1 MKVLLDARQASNG
14 SGTGRYTT
22 ELTRALLEHDA
33 DLDLRV
39 VWPRDRA
46 DQSEW
51 LKTDRLV
58 PCSDRASWSGRLNRL
73 RTLQREV
80 AAFKPDI
87 VHYPANIA
95 GPGTIAGSGKT
106 KMVLTLHDATFM
118 RDPSWFTRGRAA
130 YYRYAARRSVQR
142 ADRLITDSECSA
154 SDIRRYLDAAETP
167 IDVIPLG
174 VNEVFAAATDEQV
187 KRIRKKL
194 DLPNRFFLFV
204 GTLEPRKNLLR
215 VIEAWSSI
223 VVDTDT
229 DLVIAGR
236 SGWKTRSL
244 EALLSRTLHRE
255 RVHRIGFVDDRDL
268 PALMTAASALV
279 WPSLWEG
286 FGFPPLEA
294 MACGTP
300 VLTSNLS
307 SFPEVYGDAALL
319 VSPTSV
325 HEIAEG
331 MLRISRDEKLR
342 ERLRTQGLECARNY
356 TWRRTAEMTIESY
369 RKTLQS
375 ET

>member
-1 MKVLLDARQASNG
+1 M
-14 SGTGRYTT
+14 
-22 ELTRALLEHDA
+22 
-33 DLDLRV
+33 
-39 VWPRDRA
+39 
-46 DQSEW
+46 
-51 LKTDRLV
+51 
-58 PCSDRASWSGRLNRL
+58 
-73 RTLQREV
+73 
-80 AAFKPDI
+80 
-87 VHYPANIA
+87 
-95 GPGTIAGSGKT
+95 
-106 KMVLTLHDATFM
+106 
-118 RDPSWFTRGRAA
+118 
-130 YYRYAARRSVQR
+130 QR
-142 ADRLITDSECSA
+142 ADRLITDSQCSA
-154 SDIRRYLDAAETP
+154 SDIRRYLNATETP

-174 VNEVFAAATDEQV
+174 VNETFTSATDEDV
-187 KRIRKKL
+187 EGICKKFS
-194 DLPNRFFLFV
+194 LPERFFLFV

-236 SGWKTRSL
+236 SGWKTRPL
-244 EALLSRTLHRE
+244 EALLSRISYRE

-268 PALMTAASALV
+268 PVLMTAASALV
-279 WPSLWEG
+279 WPTLWEG

-300 VLTSNLS
+300 VLTSNVS